1 MAWTAH
7 RTWVTAE
14 VVTAAQMNEQV
25 RDNST
30 WLKANTAQLISE
42 TVLTGDAAT
51 ITFTSIP
58 ATFKHLQIKWFA
70 RNDNDAINVEVQ
82 LTFNNDTGNNYHRLL
97 TYIDHGNAYTAT
109 GEVGQAYLDGGR
121 CAAGQAP
128 ADTFDMGEIHIN
140 GYASAVG
147 EKAVIVANGNKTS
160 DLVGGMLNMVNHG
173 WWDAGVAAITEI
185 DLDASAGNFIAG
197 SVFSLYG
204 LP

>member
-1 MAWTAH
+1 MAWTAP

-51 ITFTSIP
+51 ITFASIP
-58 ATFKHLQIKWFA
+58 ATYRHLLIKWYA
-70 RNDNDAINVEVQ
+70 RGDEDATNVEMY
-82 LTFNNDTGNNYHRLL
+82 LTFNNDTGNNYDYMYYYF
-97 TYIDHGNAYTAT
+97 TDAGSGDVEAIGGAYIVAGKCPTAT
-109 GEVGQAYLDGGR
+109 
-121 CAAGQAP
+121 AP
-128 ADTFDMGEIHIN
+128 ADVFDGGEILIP

-147 EKAVIVANGNKTS
+147 EKSLCGHSTLKSADAGGNYYAF
-160 DLVGGMLNMVNHG
+160 HWAG
-173 WWDAGVAAITEI
+173 WWDATVAAITEI
-185 DLDASAGNFIAG
+185 DIDAEAGNFIAG